1 MTKTG
6 WDEASWA
13 VDTGDSTPIYCQTQG
28 GQTWAIRALIAAG
41 PEGLR
46 PIDTGNGRWAKMVEE
61 LRAKGVAIADLPDL
75 EGRSSGF
82 VLAGKIARPPSDE
95 TGKLSR

>member
-13 VDTGDSTPIYCQTQG
+13 VDTGDSSPIYCQTQG
-28 GQTWAIRALIAAG
+28 GQTWAIRALIAASAG
-41 PEGLR
+41 GLR
-46 PIDTGNGRWAKMVEE
+46 PIDTGKRRWAKMVEE

-75 EGRSSGF
+75 DGRSSGF
-82 VLAGKIARPPSDE
+82 VLACKIARLANDE

>member
-6 WDEASWA
+6 WHEASWT
-13 VDTGDSTPIYCQTQG
+13 VDTGDSTPIHCQTQG
-28 GQTWAIRALIAAG
+28 GQTWVIRALIAAG

-61 LRAKGVAIADLPDL
+61 LRAKGVAIADLSDL
-75 EGRSSGF
+75 EGRPSGF
-82 VLAGKIARPPSDE
+82 VLACKIAWLANDE
-95 TGKLSR
+95 TGTLSR